1 MNDIPEIHVET
12 SPLEQANDP
21 AEDLAYRLRQQRLTA
36 DFGYFALKTDALD
49 ELLQEATRV
58 ASLGLNSEFAKVL
71 EHQGGGQGFVVRA
84 GVGWRP
90 GIVGHATVGDDL
102 ESPAGFAYHTRKPVI
117 SNHLDNEERF
127 RTPSLL
133 VEHGVKRAI
142 NVLIQTDSE
151 RYGVLEV
158 DSPDEGKFD
167 ELDTAFLEGFANLL
181 GVAIQRKQ
189 RDETLRFKEK
199 QLEATIRHQE
209 VLTHE
214 ISHRVKNSLTVVG
227 SLLAMQA
234 RGSSSEEIRK
244 ALTDAQ
250 SRVQTIASVH
260 DRLWRTDEVHTV
272 SLDGFMI
279 DLCRQLETMA
289 GQHTL
294 LCDVEPV
301 TIQTDQAVTLGLLA
315 NELITNAFKY
325 AYQSNAGEVVLR
337 IFTVENGDLYF
348 SVSDKG
354 AGLPD
359 NFNETKKSLGMK
371 LISSLSQQLGGSPH
385 WMNTSPGTRFMV
397 QFRPIKTD
405 Q

>member
-1 MNDIPEIHVET
+1 MTDIPEIHAES
-12 SPLEQANDP
+12 SPTEQANDP
-21 AEDLAYRLRQQRLTA
+21 AMDLAYRLRQQRLTA
-36 DFGYFALKTDALD
+36 DFGYFALKTDALA

-58 ASLGLNSEFAKVL
+58 ASIGLNSEYAKVL
-71 EHQGGGQGFVVRA
+71 EHQGDGKGFVVRA

-90 GIVGHATVGDDL
+90 GVVGEATVGDDL
-102 ESPAGFAYHTRKPVI
+102 ESPAGFAYHTGKPVI

-142 NVLIQTDSE
+142 NVLIQTE
-151 RYGVLEV
+151 ETRYGVLEV

-167 ELDTAFLEGFANLL
+167 EPDTAFLEGFANLL

-189 RDETLRFKEK
+189 KDEGLRANE
-199 QLEATIRHQE
+199 QMLEDTIKRQE

-234 RGSSSEEIRK
+234 RGTSSEEIRE

-250 SRVQTIASVH
+250 SRIQTIASVH
-260 DRLWRTDEVHTV
+260 DRLWRTDEVRTV
-272 SLDGFMI
+272 SLDSFMT
-279 DLCRQLETMA
+279 DLCHQLEAMA
-289 GQHTL
+289 GQHKL
-294 LCDVEPV
+294 LCNVEPV

-315 NELITNAFKY
+315 NELVTNAFKH
-325 AYQSNAGEVVLR
+325 AYPDGAGNVSLSIVK
-337 IFTVENGDLYF
+337 VASGDLCF

-354 AGLPD
+354 RGLPLD
-359 NFNETKKSLGMK
+359 AGTTNKSLGMK
-371 LISSLSQQLGGSPH
+371 LIGSLSRQLGGSPQ
-385 WMNTSPGTRFMV
+385 WTNASPGMRFDL
-397 QFRPIKTD
+397 QFTPLEID
-405 Q
+405 S